1 VDELVSVDVGYRI
14 ELRNV
19 NIINRVSQV
28 NGKQG
33 TIWDF
38 IATRL
43 HSVGANSDLENILT
57 GEPSSCIAMYS

>member
-1 VDELVSVDVGYRI
+1 VGYRI

-19 NIINRVSQV
+19 DIINQVSQV

-33 TIWDF
+33 TIWHV

-43 HSVGANSDLENILT
+43 RSVGADSDLENILT